1 MERRLGASA
10 ASGGQGT
17 ALGLAT
23 ASAAGQA
30 GPRLAGPAGWLRRLG
45 LGAGRAGW
53 AEAKGERTGRRGG
66 ARLG

>member
-45 LGAGRAGW
+45 QGGLVQ
-53 AEAKGERTGRRGG
+53 GRRGAG
-66 ARLG
+66 